1 MSFIVSNCSNFLYY
15 FYLFPLFSKSLQ
27 KTTKS
32 QVQKAD
38 PKSAFFIA
46 TLILFMMIVLT
57 TEDYST
63 ILNTKTLCTR
73 NYFISYLT
81 IGVSAKVRTHLNL
94 YVNKL
99 PLMTVR
105 PFSERDG
112 GFLVSFATN
121 K

>member
-1 MSFIVSNCSNFLYY
+1 MFN
-15 FYLFPLFSKSLQ
+15 
-27 KTTKS
+27 
-32 QVQKAD
+32 VQE
-38 PKSAFFIA
+38 I
-46 TLILFMMIVLT
+46 ILLV
-57 TEDYST
+57 
-63 ILNTKTLCTR
+63 
-73 NYFISYLT
+73 